1 MSGSNEVRFNEKGGS
16 QESRK
21 WAEPLSVKSR
31 LVGLDRSPVEREG
44 EMLDVTLS
52 QKFGLTNL

>member
-16 QESRK
+16 HESRK

-44 EMLDVTLS
+44 ERLEAT
-52 QKFGLTNL
+52 